1 MADYGLIGGL
11 AEGFKQGLI
20 AYKSER
26 SRLEDIEKEKLNRDY
41 QKEKDVQD
49 FGFRKQQAD
58 AQDRSRAQAENIEMA
73 SKGLIKNVSG
83 GYVPDVNSPVYQQ
96 QQLKQKSEN
105 LGLLKTQ
112 AEINKLNADVASSKN
127 IQSMPQAR
135 LTEGQKAIDK
145 DYAKDYNDLTGG
157 GEVSANNAIKKLK
170 DLRNNMA
177 RDKGIIQ
184 SGGGPISGSLPD
196 FMRTQGS
203 ISQRDNIVSV
213 ANSALK
219 ATFGGQLSDGERKAL
234 ANEFYNDKLSNEENL
249 KVIDRKIAELE
260 SGLANQKK
268 KAAYFESNQSLSG
281 YGSQGL
287 LNQSQNTKVVNG
299 KTYKKVQGGWESQ

>member
-1 MADYGLIGGL
+1 
-11 AEGFKQGLI
+11 
-20 AYKSER
+20 
-26 SRLEDIEKEKLNRDY
+26 
-41 QKEKDVQD
+41 
-49 FGFRKQQAD
+49 
-58 AQDRSRAQAENIEMA
+58 
-73 SKGLIKNVSG
+73 
-83 GYVPDVNSPVYQQ
+83 
-96 QQLKQKSEN
+96 
-105 LGLLKTQ
+105 
-112 AEINKLNADVASSKN
+112 
-127 IQSMPQAR
+127 MPYAR

-268 KAAYFESNQSLSG
+268 KARYFESNQSLSG